1 EKGRSLCA
9 NIVWPLTEIKHET
22 TTHPHPRSCGAA
34 TGSPDA
40 FTRFLKKNAARS
52 NTVVEEVSSTSSDK
66 HQRLIR
72 KYFDKVFSEDELEES
87 ERLLIQFQADNC
99 LPDRC
104 VEKLSTLRI
113 FIFLNKA
120 CARAIPKRKQLTRI
134 LDKYSN
140 VEEEGQLLA
149 LSNRLE
155 FSGGRLNFLPDVW
168 QNIAKLHLLECMLAL
183 FGTIVTYGL
192 FPTGSRHDG
201 IAIAEQMEYVMIEIK
216 SKGWEIGA
224 VVTDNAGQCGRA

>member
-1 EKGRSLCA
+1 
-9 NIVWPLTEIKHET
+9 
-22 TTHPHPRSCGAA
+22 
-34 TGSPDA
+34 
-40 FTRFLKKNAARS
+40 KNAARA

-155 FSGGRLNFLPDVW
+155 FSGNGCSHCCHRFSTNDTSPKLSKSLRNPREIVV
-168 QNIAKLHLLECMLAL
+168 IAVKYGKL
-183 FGTIVTYGL
+183 
-192 FPTGSRHDG
+192 
-201 IAIAEQMEYVMIEIK
+201 K
-216 SKGWEIGA
+216 
-224 VVTDNAGQCGRA
+224 